1 MSSIPKLR
9 PLDGGGVRLS
19 ADHWSTFWAVMV
31 HVVRNAVDHGIEPP
45 AERVRVGKPEQGAV
59 LNGIEAARLI
69 KASAAT
75 RESRIIAYTG
85 NASIPPP
92 IERWFVAVVP
102 KPSTPDVVVAAVQNA
117 CDL

>member
-1 MSSIPKLR
+1 MTTKATSTDSFKRRKASRVKLTLSQQRSLGLMSIRLNCNACVPIKCIEVSSMLAIP
-9 PLDGGGVRLS
+9 
-19 ADHWSTFWAVMV
+19 
-31 HVVRNAVDHGIEPP
+31 
-45 AERVRVGKPEQGAV
+45 V